1 MSTTSDTSGIQ
12 AFFGGLGQHLVAQLN
27 AQAFAVGDAVLYKGS
42 HATAHGYY
50 RVLAISPERGAVTIG
65 RHSSDNVLTVRPQS
79 LSPARDNGLLAPL
92 PQYAR
97 GTVVRYHG
105 AREAD
110 HGCWM
115 VVDTLDG
122 MLRLA
127 RPEGERFRKL
137 VCRPWSVT
145 PAANPWSEAPTG

>member
-1 MSTTSDTSGIQ
+1 LEAAVSDTIGIQ
-12 AFFGGLGQHLVAQLN
+12 TFFAGLGQHLVNQLN
-27 AQAFAVGDAVLYKGS
+27 AQAFEVGDAVLYKGS
-42 HATAHGYY
+42 HADAHGYY

-79 LSPARDNGLLAPL
+79 LSRARDNGLLAPL
-92 PQYAR
+92 PQYAH

-105 AREAD
+105 SREAD
-110 HGCWM
+110 HGHWM

-127 RPEGERFRKL
+127 RPEGERVRKL

-145 PAANPWSEAPTG
+145 PTA